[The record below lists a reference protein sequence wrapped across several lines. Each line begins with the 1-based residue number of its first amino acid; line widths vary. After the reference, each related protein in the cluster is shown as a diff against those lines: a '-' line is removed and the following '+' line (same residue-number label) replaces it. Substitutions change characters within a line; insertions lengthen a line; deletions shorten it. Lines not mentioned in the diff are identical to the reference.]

1 MARTD
6 RMGAHLFVR
15 TALHAGADHVG
26 IVLQRERGDARHRV
40 EVDGVGVLEEENA
53 MQVVS
58 LQPFLNDSVLSI
70 ISKSTSQYAVEAEV
84 DVAVAMG
91 LLDDVSLGVDGDLSL
106 QIANRGNAVL
116 HHDVDLVLAHSEVVV
131 LLQIVH
137 GAERERKLEKITFR
151 GCSRRS

>member
-1 MARTD
+1 M
-6 RMGAHLFVR
+6 
-15 TALHAGADHVG
+15 
-26 IVLQRERGDARHRV
+26 
-40 EVDGVGVLEEENA
+40 
-53 MQVVS
+53 
-58 LQPFLNDSVLSI
+58 
-70 ISKSTSQYAVEAEV
+70 

-137 GAERERKLEKITFR
+137 GAEWERKKGEKYISWLFSEVMMAKGR
-151 GCSRRS
+151 MQSGRFERCWCGEERAEVPE

>member
-1 MARTD
+1 MD
-6 RMGAHLFVR
+6 
-15 TALHAGADHVG
+15 D
-26 IVLQRERGDARHRV
+26 D
-40 EVDGVGVLEEENA
+40 
-53 MQVVS
+53 
-58 LQPFLNDSVLSI
+58 
-70 ISKSTSQYAVEAEV
+70 
-84 DVAVAMG
+84 VAMG
-91 LLDDVSLGVDGDLSL
+91 LLDDVYLGVDGDLSL

>member
-1 MARTD
+1 
-6 RMGAHLFVR
+6 
-15 TALHAGADHVG
+15 
-26 IVLQRERGDARHRV
+26 
-40 EVDGVGVLEEENA
+40 

-58 LQPFLNDSVLSI
+58 LHPFLNDSVLSF
-70 ISKSTSQYAVEAEV
+70 ISKSTTQYAVEAEV

-137 GAERERKLEKITFR
+137 GAERERKQAKITFR